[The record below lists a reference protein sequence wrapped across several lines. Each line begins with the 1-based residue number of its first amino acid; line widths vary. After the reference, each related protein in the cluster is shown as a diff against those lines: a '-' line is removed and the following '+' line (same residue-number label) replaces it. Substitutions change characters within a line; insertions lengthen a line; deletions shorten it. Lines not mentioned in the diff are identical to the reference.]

1 MNIREALLQDKIYTK
16 AQANTITNYACSSPE
31 HFKELMKCFTDNN
44 YRIAQRAA
52 WSVSDGAQRNQELIQ
67 PYLKDIVVQ
76 LQRTDVHPA
85 VVRNSV
91 RILQSLEMPG
101 ELHGEVMNAC
111 FGFIEKPATPVAIK
125 AFALTTLYNL
135 SKHYPDIQ
143 HELQVIIEER
153 MANETAAFVSR
164 GKKILQQLQKRK
176 TPGV

>member
-1 MNIREALLQDKIYTK
+1 MNTREALLQDKIYTK
-16 AQANTITNYACSSPE
+16 AQATAVTNYACSSPE
-31 HFKELMKCFTDNN
+31 QFKELMQCFTGND

-52 WSVSDGAQRNQELIQ
+52 WSVSEAAQRKPELIQ
-67 PYLKDIVVQ
+67 PYLEDIVAQ

-91 RILQSLEMPG
+91 RILQSIEIPE

-111 FGFIEKPATPVAIK
+111 FIFIEKPPTPVAIK

-153 MANETAAFVSR
+153 MDNETAAFVSR
-164 GKKILQQLQKRK
+164 GKKILRQLQKCK

>member
-1 MNIREALLQDKIYTK
+1 MQW
-16 AQANTITNYACSSPE
+16 
-31 HFKELMKCFTDNN
+31 FTDNN

-52 WSVSDGAQRNQELIQ
+52 WSVSDVAQRKPGLIQ
-67 PYLKDIVVQ
+67 PYLKDIVAQ

-91 RILQSLEMPG
+91 RILQSIEMPE

-111 FGFIEKPATPVAIK
+111 FGFIEKPSTPVAIK

-135 SKHYPDIQ
+135 SRHYPDIQ
-143 HELQVIIEER
+143 YELQVIIAER
-153 MANETAAFVSR
+153 MDNETAAFVSR

-176 TPGV
+176 RPGI

>member
-1 MNIREALLQDKIYTK
+1 MLHGIVL
-16 AQANTITNYACSSPE
+16 
-31 HFKELMKCFTDNN
+31 F
-44 YRIAQRAA
+44 
-52 WSVSDGAQRNQELIQ
+52 SDRH
-67 PYLKDIVVQ
+67 YLKDIVAQ

-91 RILQSLEMPG
+91 RVLQSIDIPV

-111 FGFIEKPATPVAIK
+111 FGFIEVPATLVAIK

-135 SKHYPDIQ
+135 SRHYPDIQ
-143 HELQVIIEER
+143 HELQIIIEER
-153 MANETAAFVSR
+153 MDKETAAFASR

>member
-1 MNIREALLQDKIYTK
+1 MNIKEALLQDKIYTK
-16 AQANTITNYACSSPE
+16 AQAATITDYACTSPE
-31 HFKELMKCFTDNN
+31 NFKELMQCFTDNS

-52 WSVSDGAQRNQELIQ
+52 WSVSDAALRKPKLIQ
-67 PYLKDIVVQ
+67 PYLKDIVAQ

-101 ELHGEVMNAC
+101 ELHGQVMNAC
-111 FGFIEKPATPVAIK
+111 FNFIEKPGTPVAIK

-135 SKHYPDIQ
+135 SKQYPDIQ

-153 MANETAAFVSR
+153 MDNERAAFVSR
-164 GKKILQQLQKRK
+164 GKKILKQLQERK